1 MTSANGRLSRWSR
14 RKMKARRGR
23 PEADPEEAAE
33 QQKEP
38 AKVEEPEVKMSPEEE
53 AEVLRKLDLPSPEAL
68 QAGDDFSGFLK
79 KGVPDQIRR
88 RALRLLWR
96 SNPILANVDGLV
108 DYGEDFTD
116 AATVVENLQTVFVVG
131 HGARPIEPEEQDPA
145 QVSDADAESP
155 PEAPVEPEGS
165 GPPAETAEQDETNAS
180 TAEGALGSA
189 EAANLRDP
197 AFSPSA
203 GLATVE
209 ADAAL
214 DPPRRASIRRGM
226 AFRFDD

>member
-1 MTSANGRLSRWSR
+1 MTSADGRLSRWSR

-23 PEADPEEAAE
+23 PEADPEDAAE
-33 QQKEP
+33 QQNER
-38 AKVEEPEVKMSPEEE
+38 AGIEEPEGQLSQEEE
-53 AEVLRKLDLPSPEAL
+53 AEVLRKLDLPPPETL
-68 QAGDDFSGFLK
+68 QAGDDFSGFLR

-131 HGARPIEPEEQDPA
+131 HGARPIETEEEAPA
-145 QVSDADAESP
+145 EVSGADADP
-155 PEAPVEPEGS
+155 PPDD
-165 GPPAETAEQDETNAS
+165 AETPADVAGQDEATEPA
-180 TAEGALGSA
+180 AEENPGSA
-189 EAANLRDP
+189 EAAELHDP
-197 AFSPSA
+197 ISRPP
-203 GLATVE
+203 
-209 ADAAL
+209 ADPETIEVGTAS
-214 DPPRRASIRRGM
+214 DQPRRASIRRGM

>member
-1 MTSANGRLSRWSR
+1 MTSADGRLSRWSR

-23 PEADPEEAAE
+23 PEIDPEDAAE
-33 QQKEP
+33 QQEEP
-38 AKVEEPEVKMSPEEE
+38 ARVEEPEVQLSPEEE
-53 AEVLRKLDLPSPEAL
+53 AEVLRNLDLPSPETL

-131 HGARPIEPEEQDPA
+131 HGARPIESEEEDPA
-145 QVSDADAESP
+145 EVAGADAESP
-155 PEAPVEPEGS
+155 PEADAEPEDAGT
-165 GPPAETAEQDETNAS
+165 PAEVAEQDETK
-180 TAEGALGSA
+180 ALGAETTLVNADAAEFHDLAIPRSA
-189 EAANLRDP
+189 D
-197 AFSPSA
+197 F
-203 GLATVE
+203 ATVE
-209 ADAAL
+209 ADTTS
-214 DPPRRASIRRGM
+214 DPPKRASVRRGM